1 MMGRM
6 YSALQDNRS
15 ELLEKGSDTHYFH
28 CIDYIRQAVMC
39 AGDVALEPHSENDG
53 PDNGPLDGGWNGIHG
68 NKPLPMIGLT
78 QSTNWTPVCKNY
90 DEVIGYIERVYPCP
104 SFPPFPDVVPAR

>member
-6 YSALQDNRS
+6 YSALQDGMP
-15 ELLEKGSDTHYFH
+15 ELLVKDSDTHYFH

-53 PDNGPLDGGWNGIHG
+53 PDNGPLDGGWNGIH
-68 NKPLPMIGLT
+68 
-78 QSTNWTPVCKNY
+78 VCKKY
-90 DEVIGYIERVYPCP
+90 DEVISYLEREYHLELRY
-104 SFPPFPDVVPAR
+104 SFTASAFMLTFPDQISDGVRVVLPIDD